1 MASHP
6 AAPPAVPG
14 PPASLL
20 TGNAAAL
27 RRDLLGEFV
36 RDRARYG
43 DLVRYQIGPRP
54 PLGRT
59 FLVAHHPEDVRLVL
73 SQTGR
78 TLTKDTA
85 MFRAAGDVLGH
96 SLLTDDGPGYRRQR
110 RIVQPLFTARQVRC
124 YAPLMLQEALA
135 TADALADEGIAPG
148 TAEQVDLHLLAM
160 RYTLRVVGRTLF
172 GDDVERLV
180 PVLDDLMPQVGDAIR
195 RRGLQ
200 VAQVPMRWPT
210 LRNRRPRRLHRE
222 LQDVVQ
228 EVLASSARSGL
239 GHGRDD
245 LIGRLYDAA
254 DPAGAV
260 PHARAAGQGSR
271 SGGDD
276 SPGDG
281 SPAGADD
288 SSRGGDSPR
297 GEDSPAGLTAQ
308 EVRDQALVFL
318 LAGHETTAVA
328 LTSTLHLLGCHR
340 DVQDDVVAE
349 LDSVL
354 GPGPVRLEDVDRLVV
369 TRAALQEA
377 MRLYPPAYAVD
388 RVTTAPLELAGH
400 LVPPGTVVAACPWST
415 HRHPGF
421 WPDPERFDPA
431 RFLGSQ
437 ERPRYAWFPFG
448 GGPRSCVG
456 EHFAM
461 LEATVLLAA
470 LLRRYTVTAEP
481 GTLHVLPCVT
491 LHPVGSVP
499 AVLTR
504 R

>member
-1 MASHP
+1 MASLP
-6 AAPPAVPG
+6 AAPRAVPG
-14 PPASLL
+14 PAASLL
-20 TGNAAAL
+20 TGNATAL

-59 FLVAHHPEDVRLVL
+59 FLVAHHPDDVRQVL

-78 TLTKDTA
+78 ALSKDTA

-110 RIVQPLFTARQVRC
+110 RIVQPLFTARQVRR

-135 TADALADEGIAPG
+135 TADALADVGIAPG
-148 TAEQVDLHLLAM
+148 TEERADLHLLAM

-180 PVLDDLMPQVGDAIR
+180 PVLDALIPEVGDAIR

-222 LQDVVQ
+222 LQDVVE
-228 EVLASSARSGL
+228 EVLAGCARSDL
-239 GHGRDD
+239 GHSRDD
-245 LIGRLYDAA
+245 LVGRLYDAA
-254 DPAGAV
+254 DPAGAA
-260 PHARAAGQGSR
+260 PSARAAGQGSPA
-271 SGGDD
+271 GGKDCRRGNDGPARGND
-276 SPGDG
+276 SHCGNG
-281 SPAGADD
+281 SPV
-288 SSRGGDSPR
+288 
-297 GEDSPAGLTAQ
+297 GLTAQ

-328 LTSTLHLLGCHR
+328 LTSTLHLIGCHP
-340 DVQDDVVAE
+340 DVQGDLVAE

-354 GPGPVRLEDVDRLVV
+354 GRGPVRLEDVERLVA

-388 RVTTAPLELAGH
+388 RVTTAPLQLAGY
-400 LVPPGTVVAACPWST
+400 LVPPGTVVAASPWST

-431 RFLGSQ
+431 RFLGNQ

-461 LEATVLLAA
+461 LEATILLAA

-481 GTLHVLPCVT
+481 GTLHVLPRVT
-491 LHPVGSVP
+491 LHPVGTVP
-499 AVLTR
+499 AVLAPR
-504 R
+504 